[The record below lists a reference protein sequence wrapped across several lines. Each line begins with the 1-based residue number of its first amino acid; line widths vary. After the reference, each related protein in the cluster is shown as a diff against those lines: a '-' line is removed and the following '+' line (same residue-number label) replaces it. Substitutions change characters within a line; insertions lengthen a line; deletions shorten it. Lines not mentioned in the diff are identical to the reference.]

1 LATLRGLKNITRDYP
16 TSQVKNGP
24 KGQGKDKKRRVIGL
38 DGYID
43 IYNISGTLIRAV
55 HLMGEGALMT
65 PGLEET
71 WRLRS
76 QV

>member
-1 LATLRGLKNITRDYP
+1 M
-16 TSQVKNGP
+16 
-24 KGQGKDKKRRVIGL
+24 RRKVTGL

-43 IYNISGTLIRAV
+43 IYNIYGTLIRAV

-71 WRLRS
+71 CRLRS